1 MPEQVFIQCKLNLT
15 ANPLYLAVKGNL
27 VHR

>member
-1 MPEQVFIQCKLNLT
+1 VFIQCKLNLT
-15 ANPLYLAVKGNL
+15 ANPLYLAAKGNL